1 MRLWRKARGQQYREN
16 CILVLKFNQNVVFSL
31 EKKKSRTWYHKFEN
45 VQKWVAERKIISL
58 FTFAK
63 RNNDKIMI

>member
-1 MRLWRKARGQQYREN
+1 MLSFHW
-16 CILVLKFNQNVVFSL
+16 
-31 EKKKSRTWYHKFEN
+31 KKKSRTWYHKFEN

>member
-1 MRLWRKARGQQYREN
+1 ML
-16 CILVLKFNQNVVFSL
+16 SL
-31 EKKKSRTWYHKFEN
+31 HWKKKKSRTWYHKFEN

-63 RNNDKIMI
+63 CNNDKIMI